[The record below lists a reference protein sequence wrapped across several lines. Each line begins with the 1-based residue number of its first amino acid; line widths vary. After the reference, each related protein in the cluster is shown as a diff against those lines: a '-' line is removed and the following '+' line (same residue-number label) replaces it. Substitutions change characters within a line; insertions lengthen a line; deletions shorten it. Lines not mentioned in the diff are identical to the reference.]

1 MSLINDA
8 LKRAKQ
14 GQQQN
19 PFGGQPIRPLQPA
32 DYAARS
38 NYPLRFALAVLLV
51 AALALSGWFFWKWW
65 RSSGESHQTAGGES
79 TAASAEKSKTSAKP
93 VPRKQLIKVSTNIVV
108 RTNLVGSPQSEA
120 PAQAAS
126 SNSLISAPQTNAA
139 ALAPPTNVAAPAPP
153 SPFADLKLQS
163 IIFSEDKR
171 AAGINGELLY
181 VGDDIRGA
189 RVMRIDRQSVTVERN
204 GETNVLRLP
213 RL

>member
-32 DYAARS
+32 DYAART

-51 AALALSGWFFWKWW
+51 VALALSGWFFWKWW

>member
-65 RSSGESHQTAGGES
+65 RSSGESHQTAGVES
-79 TAASAEKSKTSAKP
+79 TTAAENSKTSAKP

-108 RTNLVGSPQSEA
+108 RTNSVGSPQSEA
-120 PAQAAS
+120 LAQAVS
-126 SNSLISAPQTNAA
+126 SNSSISAPQTNVVAFA
-139 ALAPPTNVAAPAPP
+139 SPTNVATPAPP

-181 VGDDIRGA
+181 VGDEIRGA
-189 RVMRIDRQSVTVERN
+189 RVRKIERQSVTVERN